1 MKETLQQALE
11 ALRDLEN
18 RQHAL
23 SHAMGMLS
31 LDAATVGPK
40 GAGEGRGQTLGVLS
54 DMYYA
59 LIADPKNE
67 AILSALE
74 AGADELDPQARRE
87 TELVRRQCRQISRI
101 PQEEYVAYTQLLN
114 QAQEV
119 WEKAKNEN
127 DFPAFAPYLEKLVEY
142 NRKFAGYYNPDLPPY
157 DALLNE
163 YEEGMTTEILDA
175 FFARLREK
183 LVPLIARIG
192 EKPAPEDGFL
202 HREYPVEL
210 QRKYSDDLMELMGLD
225 RRYCVIGETE
235 HPFTENF
242 NNRDVRITTHYYEN
256 DLGSSMYS
264 VIHEG
269 GHALY
274 ELGCDDCY
282 NYTLLSGGVSMGIHE
297 SQSRFYKNI
306 IGRSP
311 AFVHAIFPY
320 LREHFSR
327 QLEGVTEEMFYR
339 AVNKAQPSL
348 IRTEA
353 DELTYC
359 LHVMV
364 RYEIEKQLIGGTL
377 EVKDVPAVW
386 NRLYREYLGIDVPS
400 DREGCLQDSHWSGG
414 SIGYFPSYALG
425 SAYGAQMLA
434 VMERELGDIFPFVAQ
449 GNLEPITRWLKQHIH
464 RFACLK
470 KPGDLFREVC
480 GEFDPKYYTDYLE
493 KKFGQLYGV

>member
-192 EKPAPEDGFL
+192 
-202 HREYPVEL
+202 
-210 QRKYSDDLMELMGLD
+210 
-225 RRYCVIGETE
+225 
-235 HPFTENF
+235 
-242 NNRDVRITTHYYEN
+242 
-256 DLGSSMYS
+256 
-264 VIHEG
+264 
-269 GHALY
+269 
-274 ELGCDDCY
+274 
-282 NYTLLSGGVSMGIHE
+282 
-297 SQSRFYKNI
+297 
-306 IGRSP
+306 
-311 AFVHAIFPY
+311 
-320 LREHFSR
+320 
-327 QLEGVTEEMFYR
+327 
-339 AVNKAQPSL
+339 
-348 IRTEA
+348 
-353 DELTYC
+353 
-359 LHVMV
+359 
-364 RYEIEKQLIGGTL
+364 
-377 EVKDVPAVW
+377 
-386 NRLYREYLGIDVPS
+386 
-400 DREGCLQDSHWSGG
+400 
-414 SIGYFPSYALG
+414 
-425 SAYGAQMLA
+425 
-434 VMERELGDIFPFVAQ
+434 
-449 GNLEPITRWLKQHIH
+449 
-464 RFACLK
+464 
-470 KPGDLFREVC
+470 
-480 GEFDPKYYTDYLE
+480 
-493 KKFGQLYGV
+493 